1 MSDRLLVRSAILGAA
16 AGARSMTPLA
26 RLAIR
31 KRGWVRVAAGTAA
44 LGEMAFD
51 KSRRA
56 PSRLSPGPLA
66 GRVVLGAAAGAM
78 FARRRG
84 VGLAG
89 PAIVAG
95 LAAAGASYAG
105 ARWRSFAEAH
115 DFAVPGAV
123 AEDVAAVALAWA
135 SASE

>member
-1 MSDRLLVRSAILGAA
+1 MTDRVLLRSAVLGAS

-26 RLAIR
+26 RLALRKQGWIR
-31 KRGWVRVAAGTAA
+31 IAAGAAA

-51 KSRRA
+51 KSRKA
-56 PSRLSPGPLA
+56 PSRLRPAPLA
-66 GRVVLGAAAGAM
+66 GRVALGAVAGAT

-84 VGLAG
+84 VGIAG

-105 ARWRSFAEAH
+105 ARWRAYAADH
-115 DFAVPGAV
+115 DFAIPGAV
-123 AEDVAAVALAWA
+123 AEDAAAVALAWA
-135 SASE
+135 SSRD